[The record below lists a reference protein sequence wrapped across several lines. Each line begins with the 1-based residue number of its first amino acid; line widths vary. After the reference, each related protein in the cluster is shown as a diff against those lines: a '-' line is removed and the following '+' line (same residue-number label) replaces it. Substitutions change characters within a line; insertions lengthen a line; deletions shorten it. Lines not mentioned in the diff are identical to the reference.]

1 MYESLFIKVKVPAVF
16 EQRDNRRKIYPLCF
30 RDWRYRFTIGGNRQ
44 FLGCQGPLKNQP
56 QTPFWFVKSKM
67 FDNFA
72 MTEII
77 PSETQTAEY
86 GMYFIQFQFQN
97 A

>member
-1 MYESLFIKVKVPAVF
+1 
-16 EQRDNRRKIYPLCF
+16 
-30 RDWRYRFTIGGNRQ
+30 
-44 FLGCQGPLKNQP
+44 
-56 QTPFWFVKSKM
+56 M

-77 PSETQTAEY
+77 SSETQTAEY

-97 A
+97 AWKKSFKTDSNILSLINLYEKKLR